1 MSVQHGN
8 LGVVKKDLQLYYN
21 REYIKSFRGEAAT
34 NYAGAITS
42 NCESAAAYWS
52 STITKDTSTGY
63 TALKVVPLSGGY
75 QSGATWYSCGI
86 IAGNGGFQPAGTY
99 SLSAKVLLPKDSV
112 FTLGFRAYPYGE
124 EFPVDITGTGTW
136 QTIKRENF
144 TCTGYNYIQLQLVR
158 RINGVTSSSSAIFPG
173 EPFWIRDIMI
183 NSGSYAKPFSLV
195 TNELS
200 ARPENTTNITNN
212 ANFASAISGT
222 DSGGTQN
229 GWTFGSW
236 SGTGNAY
243 ATQASTTI
251 YSAGSTSYSAIPLRV
266 TRAAAGSMD
275 FFSANWNTLSNGTV
289 YTISFWARSNNTT
302 TLDIKH
308 QNLGT
313 LKSYTV
319 DPANGWYKYAVTFTH
334 AGGTQYP
341 YLTHAGSNG
350 SWIEIANVQLEA
362 KSYPTDFTT
371 SNRTSIANKSANG
384 GGLIDLSGNSF
395 NADLTNVTFDST
407 GYIFNGS
414 NTYVLIKSFP
424 VTDAFYTNTCSISI
438 WFKTSVN
445 QDGVLIGW
453 GDNTTTNFGGIEI
466 TSDWT
471 GGLTNE
477 SLIAESWRNFGASPT
492 YQRAAILKGANYY
505 SNNTWTNVAVT
516 SDDNM
521 SNLKIYING
530 VLESTANDG
539 NSSGAFFLN
548 CVPSG
553 TTYVYLGQRTYPSS
567 AVPFSG
573 QISQVKIYNR
583 TLSAAEILRNFNA
596 TRKTYGV

>member
-86 IAGNGGFQPAGTY
+86 IAGNGGFQPPGTY

-251 YSAGSTSYSAIPLRV
+251 YSTGSTSYSAIPLRV

-371 SNRTSIANKSANG
+371 SNRTSIANTTTNG
-384 GGLIDLSGNSF
+384 GGLLDISGNNYNIDLTSSAIAFDSGGFYF
-395 NADLTNVTFDST
+395 NANAQ
-407 GYIFNGS
+407 GP
-414 NTYVLIKSFP
+414 LIVPS
-424 VTDAFYTNTCSISI
+424 ANSIL
-438 WFKTSVN
+438 
-445 QDGVLIGW
+445 DGL
-453 GDNTTTNFGGIEI
+453 
-466 TSDWT
+466 
-471 GGLTNE
+471 
-477 SLIAESWRNFGASPT
+477 
-492 YQRAAILKGANYY
+492 
-505 SNNTWTNVAVT
+505 SNNTHTYDVWFKLLGTPPGSSDGYFFGRVGNHEGFVHTKATPNIIWGMTWYNDNTSTSIGYTGSLNTWYHGVFVVNVEA
-516 SDDNM
+516 SM
-521 SNLKIYING
+521 RYLYING
-530 VLESTANDG
+530 VLVDSNTLTKQLKQYTSTTSYIFGSATSNYTS
-539 NSSGAFFLN
+539 NII
-548 CVPSG
+548 V
-553 TTYVYLGQRTYPSS
+553 SS
-567 AVPFSG
+567 A
-573 QISQVKIYNR
+573 KAYNR
-583 TLSAAEILRNFNA
+583 ALSATEILQNFNA
-596 TRKTYGV
+596 NRKTYGV